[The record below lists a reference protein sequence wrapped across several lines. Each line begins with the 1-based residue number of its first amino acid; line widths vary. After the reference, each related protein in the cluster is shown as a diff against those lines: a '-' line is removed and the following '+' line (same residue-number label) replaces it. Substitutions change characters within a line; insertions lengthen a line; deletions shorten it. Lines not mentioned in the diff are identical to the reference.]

1 MNGTG
6 ARPSPAAPM
15 KGQAPP
21 HDLVTEGMLPPPP
34 VFRVRAKGRSLV
46 HGLPAQI
53 ACAATDAFFVL
64 VTGVSIF
71 WLRFGATH
79 PFSANYAL
87 FASLFG
93 RTQLSFILLHSAL
106 VVLCCAS
113 LGLYS
118 SPRDLG
124 SITETKMVVKAV
136 GVATALLMFCI
147 FASGNKSVSR
157 VVFTGLGAISV
168 FTLSGWRAAKRQ
180 FVLRRKAAGHGIS
193 RVLMVGAERQNSA
206 LARWLKENPHLG
218 YEVCGFLG
226 ADPNGEARALG
237 SLRDLRA
244 VALANFVDELFIALP
259 FDRELVKE
267 MVFDARQLRLGV
279 KIVPDLYDGLAW
291 RTPLH
296 TIGGFPVMDLHWQ
309 PIPTLGLALKR
320 AMDISVASL
329 GLALTAPIITIA
341 ALWIRLDSPGPA
353 IYAAPRVGKKGR
365 KFRCYKLRTMVA
377 NANAHKETLRGANER
392 KGPFFKMEK
401 DPRITRCGQ
410 WLRRFSIDEL
420 PQLINVWRGDMSLVG
435 PRPHPVDDYERYT
448 LEDLRRLDVKP
459 GITGLWQVTAR
470 RDPSF
475 EANMALD
482 LDYIEN
488 WNLWLDMK
496 ILLKTVPE
504 VFHGT
509 GH

>member
-1 MNGTG
+1 MNGT
-6 ARPSPAAPM
+6 AQRPSAAAPT
-15 KGQAPP
+15 KGEAPP
-21 HDLVTEGMLPPPP
+21 PDLLTEGMPPPQP
-34 VFRVRAKGRSLV
+34 VFRAQAKGRSLV
-46 HGLPAQI
+46 HGLPVQI
-53 ACAATDAFFVL
+53 AYAATDAFFVL
-64 VTGVSIF
+64 ITGVTIF
-71 WLRFGATH
+71 WLRFGLRY
-79 PFSANYAL
+79 PFGAQYGL

-93 RTQLSFILLHSAL
+93 RTNLSFILLHSAL

-118 SPRDLG
+118 TPRERG
-124 SITETKMVVKAV
+124 FMAETKMVVKAV

-147 FASGNKSVSR
+147 FASGSKILSR
-157 VVFTGLGAISV
+157 VVFTGSGAISV
-168 FTLSGWRAAKRQ
+168 LTVSGWRAAKRQ
-180 FVLRRKAAGHGIS
+180 SVLRRKAAGHGIS
-193 RVLMVGAERQNSA
+193 RVLMVGAERQRSA
-206 LARWLKENPHLG
+206 LARWLEENRHLG
-218 YEVCGFLG
+218 YEACGYLV
-226 ADPNGEARALG
+226 ADPKGDARALG
-237 SLRDLRA
+237 SFRDLRA
-244 VALANFVDELFIALP
+244 VALAYFVDELFIALP

-267 MVFDARQLRLGV
+267 MALDARQLRLGL

-291 RTPLH
+291 RAPLH

-309 PIPTLGLALKR
+309 PIPTVGLALKR
-320 AMDISVASL
+320 AMDVSVASL
-329 GLALTAPIITIA
+329 GLVLTAPILAIA

-377 NANAHKETLRGANER
+377 NADAHKETLRGANER

-401 DPRITRCGQ
+401 DPRITRCGR
-410 WLRRFSIDEL
+410 WLRKFSIDEL
-420 PQLINVWRGDMSLVG
+420 PQLVNVWLGDMCLVG
-435 PRPHPVDDYERYT
+435 PRPHPVDDYDRYT

-475 EANMALD
+475 ETNMALD
-482 LDYIEN
+482 LDYIDN

-496 ILLKTVPE
+496 ILLKTIPE
-504 VFHGT
+504 VFRGT